1 VEVSGAGHDP
11 HTRLF
16 SAEVLRRGGYRR
28 GTRVSSW
35 AVLVAA
41 GKGERFGGERPKAFA
56 ALAGRPLLAESLAR
70 LDSCERVDGI
80 VLVAPA
86 GWEEPAILLA
96 EELGAG
102 KVAVCVPGGATRAG
116 SVRIGVGEVP
126 PEADTIL
133 VHDAARP
140 LLPEDVVRRVV
151 EALDDGWD
159 GAVPGLP
166 VADTVKR
173 ADTGGAVLET
183 IDRTGLFAV
192 QTPQGFR
199 AQVLRRAL
207 REIADDATD
216 CAALVERAGGRVRI
230 VEGDPGLL
238 KVTTKDD
245 LRQVESLLAEPR

>member
-1 VEVSGAGHDP
+1 M
-11 HTRLF
+11 
-16 SAEVLRRGGYRR
+16 
-28 GTRVSSW
+28 RVSVW

-41 GKGERFGGERPKAFA
+41 GRGERFGGERPKAFA

-70 LDSCERVDGI
+70 LEACVRVDGI
-80 VLVAPA
+80 VLVAPQD
-86 GWEEPAILLA
+86 WEEPAILLA

-102 KVAVCVPGGATRAG
+102 KVAACVPGGDTRAG

-126 PEADTIL
+126 PEAGTIL

-140 LLPEDVVRRVV
+140 LLSDDVVERVLG
-151 EALDDGWD
+151 ALDDGWD

-173 ADTGGAVLET
+173 ADDEGTVLET

-199 AQVLRRAL
+199 ARVLRGAL
-207 REIADDATD
+207 AEVAADATD
-216 CAALVERAGGRVRI
+216 CSVLVEQAGGRIRI
-230 VEGDPGLL
+230 VEGAPALI
-238 KVTTKDD
+238 KVTTRDD
-245 LRQVESLLAEPR
+245 LRAVESLLAGSK